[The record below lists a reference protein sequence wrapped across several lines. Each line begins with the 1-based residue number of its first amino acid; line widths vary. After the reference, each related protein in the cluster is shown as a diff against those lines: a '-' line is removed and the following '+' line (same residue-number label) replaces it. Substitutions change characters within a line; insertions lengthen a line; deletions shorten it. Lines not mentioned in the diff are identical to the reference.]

1 MYTKS
6 ACTHRETVGMCVCVW
21 VWCGCVCGCECVWV
35 CVGGCVGETVPLT
48 GTDLGLG
55 GGAEGAER
63 EDVSCCGSLS
73 WLL

>member
-1 MYTKS
+1 M
-6 ACTHRETVGMCVCVW
+6 
-21 VWCGCVCGCECVWV
+21 WV
-35 CVGGCVGETVPLT
+35 CVGGWVWVGEAVLLT

-63 EDVSCCGSLS
+63 EDISCCGSLS

>member
-1 MYTKS
+1 MG
-6 ACTHRETVGMCVCVW
+6 V
-21 VWCGCVCGCECVWV
+21 CVCGCVWV
-35 CVGGCVGETVPLT
+35 GEAAPLT

>member
-1 MYTKS
+1 MW
-6 ACTHRETVGMCVCVW
+6 VGVSVCVWECGSVCVCVC
-21 VWCGCVCGCECVWV
+21 VCVCGSV
-35 CVGGCVGETVPLT
+35 CVGGCECGCVGEAVPLT

-63 EDVSCCGSLS
+63 EDISCCGSLS